1 MLQLDRWIRIAVV
14 VPVIAFGVATLVAS
28 GGTPFDRFDINTG
41 LPPGVGVT
49 FVAQSKLSPVVV
61 VSSYHTSAGF
71 TRAVIMT
78 TERENDDPQ
87 RPVQQ
92 FGRSFTFV
100 PPTLSQPQ
108 ALAASTGQT
117 FISSQKPVPGSLAT
131 DASGTAI
138 AVWGARNAGTL
149 ELYASHYSAIVG
161 DWSPRVLLATP
172 SGGGETRVSRVAMDG
187 FGKALVVWSDGN
199 GLIHSRSFLPGQG
212 WITPST
218 QPGGASDV
226 AMRRGQGH
234 ALFIDSAG
242 DLFIAQFDNFNWS
255 AAVRVGS
262 GANPAFGSPRLANH
276 RDAPDGSLVAVWAA
290 ADGIYFNR
298 MTANGPEF
306 PNGQKIPGSD
316 NGRQP
321 QVVMGANEETTVVW
335 GSLAGTFANRAV
347 GRVWGTAQ
355 RIDSGSNPRLAG
367 DALGNAVLVHA
378 SSLENSTNT
387 VFATRFIRGSGWQ
400 ANEQIGTDMVR
411 QGIADVAMDDN
422 GRGLVVWE
430 QEITTTTTDPL
441 DTRIATA
448 VIGAPIAQFTVQ
460 PNPALVGTPVAFNAA
475 GSSDPGGGSI
485 VRYQWDF
492 FGDGLPDVNPEGASV
507 NFTFPLPGTYAVKAF
522 VTDNSGLVSEASQ
535 MVVVGASPG
544 AVVAP
549 SILTQPQNLSKAE
562 GDSATFS
569 VVANGTNLVYQ
580 WQKNGVAIP
589 GATNSS
595 LNLAV
600 VQASNAGSFTVL
612 VSNLVGGVPINSV
625 TSNAAVL
632 TIITYG
638 VNLLVNP
645 GFESAVLA
653 TLGLPTAPGNWQGD
667 RADSIG
673 ADQGIAPRSAAQ
685 MLKFIATGDVPSTN
699 NLTSQRWQI
708 IDVSGYGA
716 DIDATRVR
724 ADASAWFNR
733 VIGNGFTDRRFDLRL
748 HAFSGTPSQLPVSY
762 VNPAGVRLAEL
773 TVSVDTTGNN
783 WQQAVLQLALPA
795 GTTYLLVEIY
805 AYEDVR
811 NDAVLPEFDGHYA
824 DDISLMLIRN

>member
-1 MLQLDRWIRIAVV
+1 MLQLDRWIRIAAV
-14 VPVIAFGVATLVAS
+14 VPVVVFGVATLVAS
-28 GGTPFDRFDINTG
+28 GVAPLPNGGGLVGNPGGGGT
-41 LPPGVGVT
+41 V
-49 FVAQSKLSPVVV
+49 VATSKLSPVVV
-61 VSSYHTSAGF
+61 VSSNG
-71 TRAVIMT
+71 TRAAIMT

-87 RPVQQ
+87 RPVQK

-138 AVWGARNAGTL
+138 AVWVAGNAGTP

-161 DWSPRVLLATP
+161 DWSPRLLLATP
-172 SGGGETRVSRVAMDG
+172 SGGVTGVSRVAMDG
-187 FGKALVVWSDGN
+187 FGRALVVWGDGN
-199 GLIHSRSFLPGQG
+199 GLIHTRVFLPGQG
-212 WITPST
+212 WLTPAT
-218 QPGGASDV
+218 QIPGASDV
-226 AMRRGQGH
+226 AMRRNQGH
-234 ALFIDSAG
+234 ALFNDPAG
-242 DLFIAQFDNFNWS
+242 DMFIAQLDNYNWS
-255 AAVRVGS
+255 AGVRVGS
-262 GANPAFGSPRLANH
+262 GANPAFGSPRLATH
-276 RDAPDGSLVAVWAA
+276 RDAPDGSLVAVWAT

-298 MTANGPEF
+298 LTATGPEF
-306 PNGQKIPGSD
+306 ASGQKIPGSD
-316 NGRQP
+316 NGREP

-335 GSLAGTFANRAV
+335 QVPLVGTFANRAV

-367 DALGNAVLVHA
+367 DALGNAVLVYA

-387 VFATRFIRGSGWQ
+387 VFATRFIRASGWQ
-400 ANEQIGTDMVR
+400 AGEQIGTDMVR

-430 QEITTTTTDPL
+430 QEITTTPDPL

-460 PNPALVGTPVAFNAA
+460 PNPAVVGAPVAFNAT
-475 GSSDPGGGSI
+475 GSTDPGGSI
-485 VRYQWDF
+485 VFYQWDF
-492 FGDGLPDVNPEGASV
+492 FGDGLPDVNPVGGVVSH
-507 NFTFPLPGTYAVKAF
+507 TFQLPGTYTVKAF

-535 MVVVGASPG
+535 MVVVGSGPG
-544 AVVAP
+544 GVVQP
-549 SILTQPQNLSKAE
+549 TIITQPQSLSKAV
-562 GDSATFS
+562 GDSAAFS
-569 VVANGTNLVYQ
+569 VVATGTNLVYQ

-589 GATNSS
+589 GETNPS

-600 VQASNAGSFTVL
+600 VQAAYAGSYTVV

-632 TIITYG
+632 TVITYG
-638 VNLLVNP
+638 VNLLINP

-667 RADSIG
+667 RAESIG
-673 ADQGIAPRSAAQ
+673 ADQGITPRFPSTQ
-685 MLKFIATGDVPSTN
+685 MLKFIATADVPSTN

-708 IDVSGYGA
+708 IDVSAYRA

-748 HAFSGTPSQLPVSY
+748 HAFSGSPSQLPVSY